1 MCIVGCLSGERI
13 RGCFTPL
20 RPSSVVWSVAIFH
33 KSYVQLVKYLIR
45 VSEAVRSA
53 VVSEILLKPAIRGCV
68 AQVLRFDR
76 FAITVSTERV
86 AWWIQR
92 RFHHRVYLAEPSD
105 AQTAAPRP
113 HTRVRKRPF
122 TLGESARRSSRER
135 SFRPFRRDRIDGANR
150 LVDRATVTPPCILYR
165 AHRCPNS
172 RFPPTYT
179 RTQALLRA
187 SINACWTAEL

>member
-92 RFHHRVYLAEPSD
+92 RFHHRAPLCDPGD
-105 AQTAAPRP
+105 TQTPAPRP
-113 HTRVRKRPF
+113 HTRVVNRLL
-122 TLGESARRSSRER
+122 TLDQSDRHPRRER
-135 SFRPFRRDRIDGANR
+135 SFRPFRRYGVDGASR
-150 LVDRATVTPPCILYR
+150 LVDQATVPPPSTIVWSRRYS
-165 AHRCPNS
+165 NS
-172 RFPPTYT
+172 RSPPTYA
-179 RTQALLRA
+179 RR
-187 SINACWTAEL
+187 

>member
-13 RGCFTPL
+13 RGGFTPL

-86 AWWIQR
+86 TWWIQR
-92 RFHHRVYLAEPSD
+92 RSHHRAPLHDPGD
-105 AQTAAPRP
+105 TQTPAPRP
-113 HTRVRKRPF
+113 HTRVVKRLL
-122 TLGESARRSSRER
+122 TL
-135 SFRPFRRDRIDGANR
+135 NQ
-150 LVDRATVTPPCILYR
+150 T
-165 AHRCPNS
+165 
-172 RFPPTYT
+172 
-179 RTQALLRA
+179 
-187 SINACWTAEL
+187 